1 MNRLTR
7 RWKNVSSDENDH
19 DNGDGNFSLPTSSGF
34 EPMDTGEQEELIRL
48 LETSLAQQSRFWR
61 YIWFYTFIA
70 ARICRIDLLLCGISH
85 LLHSCTNNKS
95 LGIDWAAVLACSM
108 AIAGLLH
115 SSQSHR
121 RYLWFSC
128 FSGVLLAAF
137 WLYYMLKL
145 PKFRWDVI
153 WLPFAP
159 LSGAGLCL
167 YVDSLFDGSSEEIK
181 KLQSYMYAYKA
192 R

>member
-1 MNRLTR
+1 MNRLAR
-7 RWKNVSSDENDH
+7 RLKNAQSDENVDYV
-19 DNGDGNFSLPTSSGF
+19 DNDKLSLPTSSGYQ
-34 EPMDTGEQEELIRL
+34 PIDTEEQEELIRS
-48 LETSLAQQSRFWR
+48 LELSLAQQSRFWR
-61 YIWFYTFIA
+61 YIWFYAIIV
-70 ARICRIDLLLCGISH
+70 ARICGIALLLCGISH
-85 LLHSCTNNKS
+85 LLHSWTNNNA
-95 LGIDWAAVLACSM
+95 LGIDSAAVLVCLM

-115 SSQSHR
+115 SSWSGR

-137 WLYYMLKL
+137 WLYNMLKL

-153 WLPFAP
+153 WLPFGP

-167 YVDSLFDGSSEEIK
+167 YVDSLFNESSEEVK
-181 KLQSYMYAYKA
+181 ELQSYMYAYKS